1 MQSPVAAPLAAS
13 PAASSEAPAAASASA
28 SASTS
33 GLQSSAG
40 GSSQAR
46 APGRDAPA
54 GGALEAPPS
63 SPSSASSHPSAELSM
78 GLLDGEAG
86 SLCGDAAAGGCVFLR
101 RVRSLPAV
109 QGLLGAY
116 AGAKA
121 YPGVGWAL
129 SVGEKSVLLATAVCR
144 PVAFLCGVP
153 QSFADWSMQGPGRGG
168 DSRSLRFVASKQG
181 VRMRE
186 RLRGEL
192 RLLSSVRRCK
202 VSTYYLLGMFSRGL
216 ISSSFVLIL
225 NIVSI
230 NLARKTINFI

>member
-1 MQSPVAAPLAAS
+1 MQSPIAALLAAS
-13 PAASSEAPAAASASA
+13 PAAPSEAPAAAVASA
-28 SASTS
+28 SAS
-33 GLQSSAG
+33 GLQSGAG

-54 GGALEAPPS
+54 GGALEATPPS

-78 GLLDGEAG
+78 GFLDGEAG

-109 QGLLGAY
+109 QALLGAY

-129 SVGEKSVLLATAVCR
+129 SVGEKSALLGAAVCR
-144 PVAFLCGVP
+144 PVAFVCGVP
-153 QSFADWSMQGPGRGG
+153 QSCADWSVQGPGRGG

-181 VRMRE
+181 QLDKMRIQN
-186 RLRGEL
+186 
-192 RLLSSVRRCK
+192 C
-202 VSTYYLLGMFSRGL
+202 
-216 ISSSFVLIL
+216 L
-225 NIVSI
+225 N
-230 NLARKTINFI
+230 LFTHL